1 MNLNMSLRQTL
12 LMYHVTLN
20 NSDRSMIMI
29 EFLIE
34 IDYVLYLFGYMFLYM
49 YKGQESQVWKL
60 LCLQNL
66 FFLFS
71 FCSLFYDTRKTS
83 RNKVA
88 IAQCGP

>member
-20 NSDRSMIMI
+20 NSDRRMIMI

-34 IDYVLYLFGYMFLYM
+34 IDCTIVFVRIYVFL